1 MMRRIKLNKDRTLD
15 ILHPKKKYILA
26 DFAMFNH
33 LKVLTQTDKHEYVFG
48 DDKSTGIIIPRKTS
62 QTCARSLM
70 ECIENYP
77 DAALIEVDSLDEIN
91 RLTKIEICQ
100 FIKDTGGNVHEI

>member
-1 MMRRIKLNKDRTLD
+1 MRRIKLNKDGTLD

-48 DDKSTGIIIPRKTS
+48 DKSTGGIIPRKTS
-62 QTCARSLM
+62 QTCARSLI
-70 ECIENYP
+70 ECIKNYP
-77 DAALIEVDSLDEIN
+77 SAALIEVDSLDEIN
-91 RLTKIEICQ
+91 RLTKTEIRQ

>member
-1 MMRRIKLNKDRTLD
+1 MMRRIKLNKDGTLD

-48 DDKSTGIIIPRKTS
+48 DKSVGTIIPRKTS

-77 DAALIEVDSLDEIN
+77 DVALIEVDSLDEIN
-91 RLTKIEICQ
+91 RLTKNEIRQ
-100 FIKDTGGNVHEI
+100 FIKDTGGNVKCA

>member
-1 MMRRIKLNKDRTLD
+1 MRRIKLNKDGTLD

-48 DDKSTGIIIPRKTS
+48 DKSTGGIIPRKTS
-62 QTCARSLM
+62 QTCARSLI
-70 ECIENYP
+70 ECIKNHP
-77 DAALIEVDSLDEIN
+77 SAALIEVDSLDEIN
-91 RLTKIEICQ
+91 RLTKIEIRQ
-100 FIKDTGGNVHEI
+100 FIKDTGGNVKCA

>member
-15 ILHPKKKYILA
+15 ILHPKKKYIFA
-26 DFAMFNH
+26 DAMFNH

-48 DDKSTGIIIPRKTS
+48 DKSTGRIIPRKTS

-70 ECIENYP
+70 ECIKNYP
-77 DAALIEVDSLDEIN
+77 DVALIEVDSLDEIN
-91 RLTKIEICQ
+91 RLTRTEIRQ

>member
-15 ILHPKKKYILA
+15 ILHPKKKYILS
-26 DFAMFNH
+26 DFATFNH
-33 LKVLTQTDKHEYVFG
+33 LKVLNQTGKYEYAFG
-48 DDKSTGIIIPRKTS
+48 DKSVGMIIPRKTS

-70 ECIENYP
+70 ECIKNCP
-77 DAALIEVDSLDEIN
+77 SAALIEVDSLDEIN
-91 RLTKIEICQ
+91 RLTKTEIRQ

>member
-26 DFAMFNH
+26 DFTMFNH
-33 LKVLTQTDKHEYVFG
+33 LKVLNQTGKYEYAFG
-48 DDKSTGIIIPRKTS
+48 DKSVGMIIPRKTS

-77 DAALIEVDSLDEIN
+77 DVALIEVDSLDEIN
-91 RLTKIEICQ
+91 RLTKTEIRQ
-100 FIKDTGGNVHEI
+100 FIKDTGGNVKCA